1 MRRYYK
7 CLLVSILIIWNN
19 YSIAQQSSSLVI
31 DAPGNEHFIV
41 LVNGYHQNKIPGA
54 RVEVSGLPESTY
66 KIQIIFA
73 DNNISAVEDDIRLPE
88 NVQMVYSLE
97 CFLDDEETG
106 LKTYELKFATT
117 RPLPTD
123 HIFDAELIDG
133 FLEETTLY
141 IHGPNSPEP
150 NTRSI
155 SVSWDTDEV
164 VVKDKATE
172 YPIEVNSQVVIY
184 KKTIIGSNC
193 PSTVS
198 DKIYNEVINVLEIQP
213 NEQEKLHVTKK
224 VISNFQNNN
233 DCFKADQLKNILK
246 LFTSDTT
253 RIIVTNVAKELVSD
267 PDNYNV
273 IQEAFDDASLFSP

>member
-1 MRRYYK
+1 MRRYYN
-7 CLLVSILIIWNN
+7 CLLVSILVIWNS

-31 DAPGNEHFIV
+31 DAPGNEQFVI
-41 LVNGYHQNKIPGA
+41 LINGYLQNEIPGA

-66 KIQIIFA
+66 KVQVVF
-73 DNNISAVEDDIRLPE
+73 DDYNIEAVEDDIRLTSS
-88 NVQMVYSLE
+88 VQMVYSLE
-97 CFLDDEETG
+97 CFSSGEEFET
-106 LKTYELKFATT
+106 KTYELKFATT

-123 HIFDAELIDG
+123 HIFDANLMDG

-164 VVKDKATE
+164 IVKDKATE
-172 YPIEVNSQVVIY
+172 YPLEVNTQVVVY

-198 DKIYNEVINVLEIQP
+198 DKIYNDVIMVLENQP
-213 NEQEKLHVTKK
+213 SEQEKLHVTKK
-224 VISNFQNNN
+224 VMSNFQNNN

-253 RIIVTNVAKELVSD
+253 RVIVTDVAKELLSD
-267 PDNYNV
+267 PDNYNTL
-273 IQEAFDDASLFSP
+273 QEAFDDASLFNP

>member
-19 YSIAQQSSSLVI
+19 YSIAQQGSSLVV
-31 DAPGNEHFIV
+31 DAPGNEQFVV
-41 LVNGYHQNKIPGA
+41 LVNGYQQNKIPGA
-54 RVEVSGLPESTY
+54 RVEVRGLPESTY
-66 KIQIIFA
+66 KVQIIF
-73 DNNISAVEDDIRLPE
+73 DGNNINIVEDDIRLPA

-97 CFLDDEETG
+97 CFENDIETEA
-106 LKTYELKFATT
+106 KSFELKFATT
-117 RPLPTD
+117 RSLPTN
-123 HIFDAELIDG
+123 HIFEADLIDG

-141 IHGPNSPEP
+141 IHGPDSPET

-155 SVSWDTDEV
+155 SVSWETDDV
-164 VVKDKATE
+164 VVKDEATE
-172 YPIEVNSQVVIY
+172 YPIEVNTQIVIY

-198 DKIYNEVINVLEIQP
+198 DKIYNDVIMVLENQP
-213 NEQEKLHVTKK
+213 SEEEKLHVTKK

-246 LFTSDTT
+246 LFTEDTT
-253 RIIVTNVAKELVSD
+253 RVIVADVAKELISD
-267 PDNYNV
+267 PDNYSV
-273 IQEAFDDASLFSP
+273 LQEAFDDASMFNP